1 MTSSHSPHF
10 PLDGA
15 GLHPLWLLNIRE
27 TDSTLACVHV
37 FFTRSELKIHGGWG
51 LRAEPSPHAQGKQ
64 NTETAPYFSIYMR
77 YHPVLTRLPLG
88 PYPVLSSP
96 TSCPALYY
104 NTLAVSPFPFDSL
117 ELLLST
123 CFLVPGLSAH
133 QKVKFGQDRQ
143 SGLSRSSKSDQH
155 LTSAQSTGQTCLPA
169 VSSHY
174 SIHLA

>member
-1 MTSSHSPHF
+1 M
-10 PLDGA
+10 
-15 GLHPLWLLNIRE
+15 
-27 TDSTLACVHV
+27 
-37 FFTRSELKIHGGWG
+37 G
-51 LRAEPSPHAQGKQ
+51 LRAELSPHTQGKQ
-64 NTETAPYFSIYMR
+64 YTETAPYFSIYMR

-96 TSCPALYY
+96 TPCPPLYY

-117 ELLLST
+117 ELLLAT
-123 CFLVPGLSAH
+123 CFLVQGPSAH

-143 SGLSRSSKSDQH
+143 SRLPRSSKSDQR

-169 VSSHY
+169 VSSHH